1 MSAAAT
7 LFRRITRHFGW
18 KAASLLLAMLLWFA
32 IEGAPELV
40 TIQTVPILY
49 RNLKSGLIL
58 TSDAPENVRA
68 ELRGSSVKL
77 AQSALSEVSMALDL
91 TDVTG
96 PGERT
101 YTLSSSNFT
110 LPQGV
115 SFLRVIPSQ
124 VRLVTDR
131 IAVKD
136 VPVKVRTEGV
146 PPAGYALVSQDIAP
160 SMLRISGPE
169 ARVKRIEFAETDLID
184 LRSLTQSNQVKVNAF
199 LADGR
204 VQFESAPVVT
214 VTLTIE
220 RTNSH

>member
-1 MSAAAT
+1 MSKSTA
-7 LFRRITRHFGW
+7 LLRKLTRHFGW
-18 KAASLLLAMLLWFA
+18 KVASLLLATLLWFA

-58 TSDAPENVRA
+58 SSDIPENVRA

-77 AQSALSEVSMALDL
+77 SQSALSEVSVALDL
-91 TDVTG
+91 TDFTG

-101 YTLSSSNFT
+101 YTFSSSNFT

-131 IAVKD
+131 IAVKE
-136 VPVKVRTEGV
+136 VPVQVRTEGA
-146 PPAGYALVSQDIAP
+146 PPAGYAVVRQELVP
-160 SMLRISGPE
+160 NTLRISGPE
-169 ARVKRIEFAETDLID
+169 ARVTRIESAETDLID
-184 LRSLTQSNQVKVNAF
+184 LRSMTQSNQVKVNAF
-199 LADGR
+199 IPDGR
-204 VQFESAPVVT
+204 VQFESAPMVT

-220 RTNSH
+220 RTSSQ